1 MKPSVRLPAGPAL
14 AALPLMIVCAAVV
27 RHDRLAAQ
35 SEAPAP
41 VLEIVSPTADAY
53 ISGAT
58 TFRAAVTPPGAASR
72 VLFSVDGRQ
81 VCETSTAPYECSWEA
96 GGSITAHQ
104 VRAVAEL
111 VGGGRIIRTVRTRD
125 LGYAEKV
132 DVDVVQVIATVVD
145 GRGHFVTGLPKSAFH
160 IEEDGKQQIIS
171 HFGAEDVPLE
181 LIVACDVSGSMTP
194 AMPRLKK
201 AVKEFLAAVPV
212 RDQVTLLG
220 FNDSIFALTRRAVNA
235 EERAKAV
242 DRLAP
247 WGATALYDVILRGV
261 DMLGKQPGRRAMV
274 VFSDGEDQGSHASIA
289 DVERRLQAS
298 DVTLYMIGQGRGVQV
313 AALKS
318 IMQRLVEPT
327 GGRALFTD
335 SIDELHLAFA
345 DLLEEL
351 SNQYLLGY
359 ESTNTRRD
367 DTFRRISV
375 QVDGQGRVRA
385 RQGYRAV
392 APK

>member
-1 MKPSVRLPAGPAL
+1 MRPGVRRPAVTAISALLLTIALALAAGPA
-14 AALPLMIVCAAVV
+14 ASVA
-27 RHDRLAAQ
+27 RLAAQ
-35 SEAPAP
+35 SGEPAP
-41 VLEIVSPTADAY
+41 VLEIVSPTSDAY

-58 TFRAAVTPPGAASR
+58 TFRATVTPTGAASR

-96 GGSITAHQ
+96 GGTITAHQ

-111 VGGGRIIRTVRTRD
+111 VGGGRVIRTVRTRE

-145 GRGHFVTGLPKSAFH
+145 GRGHFVSGLPKSAFH
-160 IEEDGKQQIIS
+160 VEEDGKPQTIS

-201 AVKEFLAAVPV
+201 AVKEFLAAVPG

-235 EERAKAV
+235 EDRAKAV

-274 VFSDGEDQGSHASIA
+274 VFSDGEDQGSHASI
-289 DVERRLQAS
+289 
-298 DVTLYMIGQGRGVQV
+298 
-313 AALKS
+313 
-318 IMQRLVEPT
+318 
-327 GGRALFTD
+327 TD
-335 SIDELHLAFA
+335 
-345 DLLEEL
+345 
-351 SNQYLLGY
+351 
-359 ESTNTRRD
+359 
-367 DTFRRISV
+367 
-375 QVDGQGRVRA
+375 
-385 RQGYRAV
+385 
-392 APK
+392 

>member
-1 MKPSVRLPAGPAL
+1 MKDVGRAAVFALALAYGLPLGAQSGDGERATPIPAPAL
-14 AALPLMIVCAAVV
+14 EI
-27 RHDRLAAQ
+27 LA
-35 SEAPAP
+35 
-41 VLEIVSPTADAY
+41 PTADAY
-53 ISGAT
+53 ISGST
-58 TFRAAVTPPGAASR
+58 TFRAAVTPPAAASR

-81 VCETSTAPYECSWEA
+81 VCETSAPPFECSWEA

-111 VGGGRIIRTVRTRD
+111 VGGGRLIRTVRTKE

-145 GRGHFVTGLPKSAFH
+145 GRGHFVTGLPRTAFH
-160 IEEDGKQQIIS
+160 IEEDGKPQRIS

-201 AVKEFLAAVPV
+201 AVKEFLAAVPS

-220 FNDSIFALTRRAVNA
+220 FNDSIFALTRRAVNP
-235 EERAKAV
+235 EDRAKAV

-261 DMLGKQPGRRAMV
+261 EMLGKQPGRRAMV
-274 VFSDGEDQGSHASIA
+274 VFSDGEDQGSHASIT

-298 DVTLYMIGQGRGVQV
+298 DVTLYMIGQGRGVEV
-313 AALKS
+313 AALKT

-359 ESTNTRRD
+359 ESTNTKRD
-367 DTFRRISV
+367 DMFRKISV
-375 QVDGQGRVRA
+375 RVDGQSRVRA

-392 APK
+392 VPK